1 MTNRY
6 EGLNK
11 WMWCTMSDRKKDKSY
26 QNPVWSSRNLWCDYE
41 NKIYFFNIY
50 NDFKK
55 PRSQRIG
62 IVDMVGKLLYRLC
75 CEKKRLSECALK

>member
-11 WMWCTMSDRKKDKSY
+11 WIWCTMSEKKTQVIKILYGS
-26 QNPVWSSRNLWCDYE
+26 PEICDAIM
-41 NKIYFFNIY
+41 KIKYTFLIYY
-50 NDFKK
+50 NDFKN

-75 CEKKRLSECALK
+75 CEKKLSECALK